1 MSSINLQES
10 QFSGCETYIAIVV
23 DESGSINGNEAQ
35 QIRDGLTTFI
45 NSNAQSNI
53 TLSLI
58 GMSNSDTSL
67 RTDNVIQKRI
77 SDNQTEFLTWTN
89 SFGSGRADKQSDYWA
104 SGLSA
109 VNNLSVTPDIVIIVT
124 DGLQVNNSD
133 LLKDLYNELNLK
145 SQIFVYGVTSTV
157 NNASELV
164 TPITSFLGRTPV
176 VKSNGV
182 SILNSD
188 YIRVPDF
195 STLGNELSQL
205 NTDLS
210 NAQTGCVPNV
220 SIIENKLIYPVLRKG
235 LAVHTEAGTLVLKN
249 KSRIPL
255 VINAGTK
262 IHNASNINGLVFKLQ
277 STITIPASSQIEAAI
292 RIDGIPLLTGNF
304 SALMALNK
312 VKNPA
317 GTSINFNVTK
327 EVYIVD
333 VTSNKTALQSTN
345 LQIAAAG
352 SKGVD
357 STKGIHLRW
366 MFAGK
371 LGENHLPKG
380 DSFTGNRFD
389 FNKTDDFV
397 KVYRAPYTKV
407 SYVLDL
413 NQQPDLADN
422 NNALWIYKTTNP
434 GRSVYVYFKNKV
446 KYKSVKQ
453 SINPRLNPS
462 AFLLAYGNNLIE
474 IENKSELFFA
484 AELSFSSIVGSGN
497 VKLETLSV
505 AENTITAA
513 KRVTNRK
520 TYSSAQ
526 LNSVRV
532 VTENGRSIRFKA
544 NNCLLTTINFE
555 YYSDFILNANTN
567 GLWDLKG
574 KYALS
579 SNDTKVFEQLEP
591 KLNAVHG
598 KWLKY
603 NDGEYVNI
611 KNYKD
616 KWNKPAEDEQR
627 NIKQVVAKYL
637 DLSKEAGNPTALE
650 TIPFGD
656 AIPVNEPEEGEEQ
669 LYAENLTEISN
680 LDLLNIA
687 ANDYHVARMLGLGC
701 IDIDNEVSS
710 GDFIYLTEYTT
721 FGNLEGGT
729 TEKEVLHLS
738 MSIPTS
744 VNTERLP
751 LPVQLSKIVPG
762 LNIGSDE
769 SQPAKITDS
778 NGYSFDGKKR
788 YVSLFMD
795 DVPDYDIN
803 TDFFKSSTE
812 YDGSAFTF
820 PIYMG
825 VDYKVGAETSW
836 RKPELSFDTEYY
848 NINKTLE
855 ESSYE
860 PAPIIIP
867 ESGKSVLNVRQE
879 EIGLNT
885 YYYQGYGINIFSRA
899 SSGRQVSIESDI
911 KPANN
916 LMPPIGINSLLVTE
930 ESPLMFTSQSEQIR
944 YKAITGQDKTLIRI
958 LFEYYTIQELLSY
971 SIPEGMDPEEAKN
984 PNAIYPDSE
993 EIFADNFK
1001 LYYKDGLPQIEYA
1014 AITDIQNTTTDN
1026 LTSIIRIE
1034 DYKMLSSGEEIKVTL
1049 TEANKTRFIGG
1060 ILTIEDQNY
1069 VIKNI
1074 DVFLKEVED
1083 QNVFDYALVEVLKK
1097 EISESI
1103 QSNGD
1108 ATVDSEQ
1115 IKAIKKPVNGL
1126 CTLVENMLTIDN
1138 WHTGGP
1144 LNFQVEY
1151 PTALKTIHREVVQPD
1166 SQNASDLQV
1175 EKTRGIWN
1183 DAVIERVLEDTF
1195 EMDAQ
1200 GEFVLDPEKNVIPL
1214 SEQKHLGLYKITLPN
1229 FNLPQHPQFK
1239 SGSENSVEWSN
1250 GTIRLFTKSSV
1261 QAGSTI
1267 PLKSR
1272 KEFKVVRTENIGGTG
1287 NLVLYVNDT
1296 NFKLGDYINQT
1307 MDENYDEIIGAADP
1321 GNYAEGYVSQ
1331 KVNYYPSYK
1340 VYLYANPAYGITDT
1354 NILPRA
1360 DESTHY
1366 SIFGISTH
1374 SNPFDYYSKISVPS
1388 PMYSVR
1394 IEEPLKPE
1402 DVEGALYA
1410 TRPDFFNRSTYT
1422 FTTRYTHKPYG
1433 ALHYRANDEALLS
1446 VLYKRETINSIRES
1460 LNKLGGNN
1468 ETYFGNRWKNFL
1480 NFDALLA
1487 ANKILNPSDE
1497 LGLND
1502 QPNPPVPRIPIY
1514 YEEYPTEGDPLLKF
1528 RFPVPDNTELIA
1540 AINEF
1545 IDWHNL
1551 SHAENPEL
1559 QAPKIISLASLNDII
1574 IDVKHGIERNLLAI
1588 HFIEQAIHTAFVP
1601 LTEVPVIYEHIKDNS
1616 YVPVNK
1622 KQTIKDKNGSIL
1634 KPTDPDFDI
1643 APMMK
1648 ITNETENRTQFTDFN
1663 LDGNS
1668 QNIYFYGVR
1677 EMDIK
1682 MNFSE
1687 FSAFWGPVKLVPSN
1701 PPQTPEIKRIMPILE
1716 NPVLGIKP
1724 AIQIELNP
1732 YRPEFNVKKI
1742 NIYRAASMLD
1752 AQSIRTMTPVKEIL
1766 INEDTLSSEFDN
1778 IWTVYDEFEDLEYV
1792 PFGDGLFYRI
1802 TVSRE
1807 IEYAEPDSID
1817 DSIINIDYTPSQP
1830 SKITATVIADNVS
1843 PESPVLEASGTP
1855 TGTNGS
1861 ILKPVIFSWEKTV
1874 HNGKY
1879 LLYKMNN
1886 QGNWEKIHEIA
1897 SNAST
1902 VILPLD
1908 DVASYTDELVIKT
1921 EDEER
1926 IYHHFK
1932 VIAVNSSGMFSSEE
1946 KILTL

>member
-35 QIRDGLTTFI
+35 QIRDGLSTFI
-45 NSNAQSNI
+45 NSHAQSNI

-67 RTDNVIQKRI
+67 RADNVIQKRI

-89 SFGSGRADKQSDYWA
+89 LFGSGRANKQSDYWA

-109 VNNLSVTPDIVIIVT
+109 VNNLSVTPDIVVIVT
-124 DGLQVNNSD
+124 DGLQVNNTD
-133 LLKDLYNELNLK
+133 LLKNLYNELNLK

-164 TPITSFLGRTPV
+164 TPITSFLGKTPV

-195 STLGNELSQL
+195 STLGNELNQL
-205 NTDLS
+205 NLDLS
-210 NAQTGCVPNV
+210 NAQVGCLANV
-220 SIIENKLIYPVLRKG
+220 SIVENKLVYPVLRKG
-235 LAVHTEAGTLVLKN
+235 LAVHQEAGTLVLKN
-249 KSRIPL
+249 KSRIDL
-255 VINAGTK
+255 IVAAGTK
-262 IHNASNINGLVFKLQ
+262 IHDASNLNGLVFKLT
-277 STITIPASSQIEAAI
+277 STITIPALSQAEVVI
-292 RIDGIPLLTGNF
+292 RVDGTPKLLGNY
-304 SALMALNK
+304 STPIVLKN
-312 VKNPA
+312 VKNPN
-317 GTSINFNVTK
+317 GFTLNFNVTK
-327 EVYIVD
+327 EVHIVD
-333 VTSNKTALQSTN
+333 ITSNKTALQSTN

-352 SKGVD
+352 SKGID

-380 DSFTGNRFD
+380 DSFTGDRFN
-389 FNKTDDFV
+389 FNKADDFV

-413 NQQPDLADN
+413 NQQPALVDN
-422 NNALWIYKTTNP
+422 NRALWIYKTTNAD
-434 GRSVYVYFKNKV
+434 RSVYVYFKNKV

-474 IENKSELFFA
+474 IENKTELFFA
-484 AELSFSSIVGSGN
+484 AELSFSSIVGPGN
-497 VKLETLSV
+497 VRLETLSV
-505 AENTITAA
+505 AENTITVA

-520 TYSSAQ
+520 TYSSTQ

-532 VTENGRSIRFKA
+532 IAENGRSIRFKA

-555 YYSDFILNANTN
+555 YYSDFILSANTN

-579 SNDTKVFEQLEP
+579 NNDTKVFEQLEP

-603 NDGEYVNI
+603 NDDEYVNI

-616 KWNKPAEDEQR
+616 KWNKPEEDEQR

-637 DLSKEAGNPTALE
+637 ELSKAGNPTALE

-656 AIPVNEPEEGEEQ
+656 SIPVNEPEEGEEQ
-669 LYAENLTEISN
+669 QYAENVTEISN

-687 ANDYHVARMLGLGC
+687 ANDYHVARMLGLGF

-769 SQPAKITDS
+769 TQAAKITDS

-795 DVPDYDIN
+795 DVLDYDIT
-803 TDFFKSSTE
+803 TDFFKSSVE
-812 YDGSAFTF
+812 YDGSTFTF
-820 PIYMG
+820 PIYLG
-825 VDYKVGAETSW
+825 VDYKIGAETSW

-848 NINKTLE
+848 NINKNLE

-867 ESGKSVLNVRQE
+867 ESGKSILNVRQE

-899 SSGRQVSIESDI
+899 SAGRQVSIESDI

-916 LMPPIGINSLLVTE
+916 LMPPTGINSLLVTE

-944 YKAITGQDKTLIRI
+944 HKAITGQDKTLIRI

-971 SIPEGMDPEEAKN
+971 SIPESMNPEDAKN
-984 PNAIYPDSE
+984 PDAIYPDSE

-1001 LYYKDGLPQIEYA
+1001 LYYKDGLPQVEYA
-1014 AITDIQNTTTDN
+1014 TITDIQNTTTDN
-1026 LTSIIRIE
+1026 LTSIIKIE

-1069 VIKNI
+1069 VIKSI

-1083 QNVFDYALVEVLKK
+1083 ENVFDYALVEVLKK
-1097 EISESI
+1097 EVIESI
-1103 QSNGD
+1103 QSDGD

-1115 IKAIKKPVNGL
+1115 IKDIKKPLNGL

-1151 PTALKTIHREVVQPD
+1151 PAALKNVHREVVQPD
-1166 SQNASDLQV
+1166 SQNPSDLQV

-1183 DAVIERVLEDTF
+1183 DAVIERVLENTY

-1200 GEFVLDPEKNVIPL
+1200 GKLVLDLEKNVIPL

-1239 SGSENSVEWSN
+1239 PGSENSVEWFN

-1261 QAGSTI
+1261 QAGSTV

-1307 MDENYDEIIGAADP
+1307 MDENYDEIIGVKDP
-1321 GNYAEGYVSQ
+1321 EIIYPENYVSQ

-1340 VYLYANPAYGITDT
+1340 VYLYANPAYGITDS
-1354 NILPRA
+1354 NILPRVG
-1360 DESTHY
+1360 ESTHY

-1374 SNPFDYYSKISVPS
+1374 SNLFDYYSKISVPS
-1388 PMYSVR
+1388 PMYSVK
-1394 IEEPLKPE
+1394 IEEPLRPE
-1402 DVEGALYA
+1402 EVKGSLYA

-1422 FTTRYTHKPYG
+1422 FTTKYTHKPYG

-1446 VLYKRETINSIRES
+1446 VLYKRQTINSIRES

-1468 ETYFGNRWKNFL
+1468 EEYFGNRWKNFL

-1487 ANKILNPSDE
+1487 ANKILDPGDE
-1497 LGLND
+1497 LSLED
-1502 QPNPPVPRIPIY
+1502 QPTPIY

-1528 RFPVPDNTELIA
+1528 RFPVPDNPELIK

-1551 SHAENPEL
+1551 SHAGHPEL
-1559 QAPKIISLASLNDII
+1559 QAPKISSLASLNDII
-1574 IDVKHGIERNLLAI
+1574 IDVKYGVERNLLAI
-1588 HFIEQAIHTAFVP
+1588 HFIEQAVHTAFVP

-1616 YVPVNK
+1616 YIPVNK
-1622 KQTIKDKNGSIL
+1622 KQTIKDKNGNIL
-1634 KPTDPDFDI
+1634 KPTDADFDI

-1648 ITNETENRTQFTDFN
+1648 ITDEVENTTQFTDFN

-1682 MNFSE
+1682 MNFSQ
-1687 FSAFWGPVKLVPSN
+1687 FSSFWGPVKLVPSN

-1732 YRPEFNVKKI
+1732 YRPEFNIKKI

-1766 INEDTLSSEFDN
+1766 ISEDTLSSEFDN
-1778 IWTVYDEFEDLEYV
+1778 IWTVYDEFEDLQYV
-1792 PFGDGLFYRI
+1792 PYGDGLFYRI

-1807 IEYAEPDSID
+1807 IEYAEPNSID
-1817 DSIINIDYTPSQP
+1817 DSIIIDYTPSQP
-1830 SKITATVIADNVS
+1830 SKITATVIADTIS

-1874 HNGKY
+1874 HNGTY

-1886 QGNWEKIHEIA
+1886 QGNWEKIHEIV
-1897 SNAST
+1897 SNESS
-1902 VILPLD
+1902 VVLPLD
-1908 DVASYTDELVIKT
+1908 DVPLYADELVIKT
-1921 EDEER
+1921 EDDER

-1932 VIAVNSSGMFSSEE
+1932 VVAANSSGMFSSEE